1 MKKFTISTAKPY
13 DVIVGRDIIAD
24 AGRFIAERFEKCKV
38 CVVTDSM
45 VNTLFVDQVM
55 ESLKSNG
62 FNSIRVVFPSGEHSK
77 SLNTYA
83 KILEALAEDYF
94 TRTDIIVAVGG
105 GIVGDI
111 AGFAAA
117 TYLRG
122 ISYVQIPTTY
132 LSAID
137 SSVGGKTSVNLLGGK
152 NLVGAY
158 WQPSLVL
165 CDYGSFEFLPQ
176 EYILEGRAEAAK
188 SAFVSDA
195 NLIPFIQKDDFQ
207 HVVER
212 CISIK
217 KSIVEAD
224 EGDRGLRQLLNF
236 GHTIGHGIE
245 KLSSFTVSHGQAVA
259 KGMVVETKAAYAM
272 GLTSYDISSDI
283 AAILEGLG
291 FDLSVDYSIDDL
303 YHYALTDKKI
313 FGDKITI
320 VVPEAIGKCKLHK
333 IPVSQLKEYIQL
345 GLK

>member
-1 MKKFTISTAKPY
+1 MKKFTISTTHPY
-13 DVIVGRDIIAD
+13 DVIVGRDIIQD
-24 AGRFIAERFEKCKV
+24 SSKFIAERFSKCKA
-38 CVVTDSM
+38 CVMTDSE
-45 VNTLFVDQVM
+45 VNTLYADQVV
-55 ESLKSNG
+55 ESLKQEG
-62 FNSIRVVFPSGEHSK
+62 FTTTRVIFPNGEHSK

-83 KILEALAEDYF
+83 KILEALAEDFF

-122 ISYVQIPTTY
+122 ISYVQITTTY

-137 SSVGGKTSVNLLGGK
+137 SSVGGKTSINLLGGK

-158 WQPSLVL
+158 WQPSLVI
-165 CDYGSFEFLPQ
+165 CDYGTFDTLSP
-176 EYILEGRAEAAK
+176 EYILEGKAEAAK

-195 NLIPFIQKDDFQ
+195 NLIPYIQQDDFH

-224 EGDRGLRQLLNF
+224 ELDTGLRQLLNF

-245 KLSSFTVSHGQAVA
+245 KLSAFTVTHGQAVA
-259 KGMVVETKAAYAM
+259 KGMVVETKAAYAL
-272 GLTSYDISSDI
+272 GLTSTDISAEISS
-283 AAILEGLG
+283 ILEGLG
-291 FDLSVDYSIDDL
+291 FDLSVDYSSDDL
-303 YHYALTDKKI
+303 YRYALTDKKI
-313 FGDKITI
+313 YGDKITV
-320 VVPEAIGKCKLHK
+320 VVPEAIGKCKLLK
-333 IPVSQLKEYIQL
+333 IPMSDLHEFIRL
-345 GLK
+345 GME

>member
-1 MKKFTISTAKPY
+1 MKKFTISTSKPY
-13 DVIVGRDIIAD
+13 DVIIDRDILSD
-24 AGRFIAERFEKCKV
+24 TGKFIGERFEKCKA
-38 CVVTDSM
+38 CVITDNV
-45 VNTLFVDQVM
+45 VNSYFVDQVVQ
-55 ESLKSNG
+55 SLNDNG
-62 FNSIRVVFPSGEHSK
+62 FKTTRIIFPNGEHSK

-83 KILEALAEDYF
+83 KILEALAEDFF

-165 CDYGSFEFLPQ
+165 CDYGTFDSLAP
-176 EYILEGRAEAAK
+176 EYILEGKAEAAK
-188 SAFVSDA
+188 SAIVSDA
-195 NLIPFIQKDDFQ
+195 NLIPFIQSNDFQ

-245 KLSSFTVSHGQAVA
+245 KLSAFTVSHGQAVA

-272 GLTSYDISSDI
+272 GLTPNDISAEIST
-283 AAILEGLG
+283 ILEGLG
-291 FDLSVDYSIDDL
+291 FDLSVSQSSDDL
-303 YHYALTDKKI
+303 YRYALTDKKI
-313 FGDKITI
+313 FGDKITV
-320 VVPEAIGKCKLHK
+320 VVPESIGKCKLHK
-333 IPVSQLKEYIQL
+333 LPMEKLREFIDL
-345 GLK
+345 GMK

>member
-62 FNSIRVVFPSGEHSK
+62 FNSIRVIFPSGEHSK

-165 CDYGSFEFLPQ
+165 CDYVSF
-176 EYILEGRAEAAK
+176 
-188 SAFVSDA
+188 
-195 NLIPFIQKDDFQ
+195 
-207 HVVER
+207 
-212 CISIK
+212 
-217 KSIVEAD
+217 
-224 EGDRGLRQLLNF
+224 
-236 GHTIGHGIE
+236 
-245 KLSSFTVSHGQAVA
+245 
-259 KGMVVETKAAYAM
+259 
-272 GLTSYDISSDI
+272 
-283 AAILEGLG
+283 
-291 FDLSVDYSIDDL
+291 
-303 YHYALTDKKI
+303 
-313 FGDKITI
+313 
-320 VVPEAIGKCKLHK
+320 
-333 IPVSQLKEYIQL
+333 
-345 GLK
+345 